1 MKWKKEEEEEKE
13 KKSRNYRRQYIM
25 TLAITLLALTI
36 IVGYTFGSF
45 YQLTRQDART
55 LGENAVGREAAQ
67 MNNFLLK
74 GTDVTQ
80 VTEMTVSYLMKQ
92 GATAEELEA
101 FLKQQSNDYQKNI
114 SSDFTGIYGWFNGQ
128 YIDGSGWVPPD
139 DYKPK
144 ERPWYTQAQQGN
156 GDLVPPIWIRRRTPF
171 YFR

>member
-92 GATAEELEA
+92 IGRAH
-101 FLKQQSNDYQKNI
+101 
-114 SSDFTGIYGWFNGQ
+114 
-128 YIDGSGWVPPD
+128 V
-139 DYKPK
+139 
-144 ERPWYTQAQQGN
+144 
-156 GDLVPPIWIRRRTPF
+156 
-171 YFR
+171 